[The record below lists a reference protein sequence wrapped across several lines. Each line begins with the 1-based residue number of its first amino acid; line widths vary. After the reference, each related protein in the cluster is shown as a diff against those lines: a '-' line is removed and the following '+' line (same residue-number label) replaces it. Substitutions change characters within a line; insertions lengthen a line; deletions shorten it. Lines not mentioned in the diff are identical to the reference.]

1 MHETPVALITG
12 GARRVGCAIALELAR
27 AGHDVAIHYRSS
39 EVDALRTV
47 KEIEG
52 FGRRAVAIKA
62 ELEYPS
68 AWPVLIDE
76 TVRRLGRLDALIN
89 NASQFLTD
97 KPDTLDAFDLGS
109 WERMLRVNLVAPVAL
124 AHHAAPRLAFG
135 GRGCVVNLLDAGLDR
150 PWPAHLAYFASKS
163 GLASM
168 TKALARALAPAVRV
182 NAVAPGIAVFP
193 ESYDDRTRQTLV
205 SRVPLGREGM
215 PEDVAGAVRYLVME
229 GTYITGETIVVDG
242 GRRAAP

>member
-1 MHETPVALITG
+1 MPEAPVALVTG
-12 GARRVGCAIALELAR
+12 GAKRVGRAIALELAR
-27 AGHDVAIHYRSS
+27 AGHDIAVHYRNS
-39 EVDALRTV
+39 EDDARRV
-47 KEIEG
+47 VRDIEEL
-52 FGRRAVAIKA
+52 GRRAVAFKA

-76 TVRRLGRLDALIN
+76 TLRHLGRLDSLIN
-89 NASQFLTD
+89 NASLFLTD
-97 KPDTLDAFDLGS
+97 KPDTLEAFDLAL

-124 AHHAAPRLAFG
+124 ASHAAPKLAHG

-150 PWPAHLAYFASKS
+150 PWPSHLAYFASKS

-168 TKALARALAPAVRV
+168 TRALARALAPAVRV

-193 ESYDDRTRQTLV
+193 ETYDAATRQSLV
-205 SRVPLGREGM
+205 ARVPLRREGTL
-215 PEDVAGAVRYLVME
+215 EEIAGAVRYLVVE

-242 GRRAAP
+242 GRRTAS